1 MDQLID
7 SINSIKVTNLVAMF
21 DVLVATAIVLVFY
34 LMRSFIAKI
43 IISVAYKIRGKEADV
58 KKDAMFYPIKIF
70 ISLLGIYVA
79 IRMFPINSQVRN
91 YSDIAFEIIAILF
104 ASLFLCSLITPE
116 SIIFKTFLVNSKNK
130 KINNFL
136 CMIIKTVIWIVAF
149 FFILYKQHINLSGLA
164 TGLGITSAIIA
175 LAAQDVVK
183 NILAGMAI
191 LTDKPFEIGDWICV
205 GDLEGTVVDI
215 TFRSTRI
222 KTAGTTIVTIPNDKI
237 TSESVINAS
246 KMKQRRIDFMLGLS
260 RTTTAEQIRKLS
272 KRLKIVIE
280 NNPHVLPDSAQINLF
295 NITDHS
301 YEYKIYFNIDIISYV
316 DYLKLKQEILCTII
330 EVIEKDHIDLAYPT
344 QTLYLKNGE
353 VQNEDFMPDDKG
365 KDKKLS
371 LKNALDNLGKLTGKN
386 KEEN

>member
-7 SINSIKVTNLVAMF
+7 SINSIKITNLVAMF
-21 DVLVATAIVLVFY
+21 DILVAAAIVLVFY
-34 LMRSFIAKI
+34 LMRSFIAKLFI
-43 IISVAYKIRGKEADV
+43 TIAYKIRGKEADV
-58 KKDAMFYPIKIF
+58 KKDAMFYPIKFF

-91 YSDIAFEIIAILF
+91 YADIAFEIIAILF
-104 ASLFLCSLITPE
+104 TTLFLCSLITPE

-136 CMIIKTVIWIVAF
+136 CMIIRTVIWIVAI
-149 FFILYKQHINLSGLA
+149 FFILYRQHINLSGLA

-205 GDLEGTVVDI
+205 GDLEGTVIDI

-246 KMKQRRIDFMLGLS
+246 KMKQRRIDFMLGLA

-280 NNPHVLPDSAQINLF
+280 NNPHVLLDSAQINLF

-301 YEYKIYFNIDIISYV
+301 YEYKIFFNIDIISYN

-353 VQNEDFMPDDKG
+353 VSNEEFMPDDKG